1 MKSST
6 PSQDA
11 NQKDI
16 TKGAGANLAGFII
29 RLGARIPFLLLIGH
43 LYGSSRFGVYV
54 FGVTYVETLAF
65 IAIFGFKSSIFKFL
79 SPPISD
85 NNLSDVVHISKNCL
99 AFCLLIASALVLLT
113 FAAQPLLSRVFGPE
127 IARFTVYLSPAI
139 FLYTGTEI
147 LLTVTRAFRKMRYEV
162 FVRSLMEPY
171 SLLLLAFAF
180 YMLGIKESGL
190 LYAYLLMSLLSF
202 LLAVYAFSRMFTA
215 PDRHGFKLDLPLI
228 KKITRF
234 SAPTALHDI
243 LNFSLQRMD
252 VYLLAGLA
260 PTSTVGLYGMAL
272 QIATTVKK
280 IKQSFDPIVVPVI
293 SQITEGA
300 GINMAARELARVS
313 YIIACIQM
321 IIIVLLSIYG
331 GALMSLFGSEFA
343 AAGLMLTLLVI
354 GDLFVGTVG
363 ISEYFLLF
371 KRPKINPMITGA
383 ALILHLGL
391 SLVLIDMFGG
401 NGAALSVMLT
411 FCFMSFTRLLSA
423 KHILGVLSVD
433 KRLLRPVLAGAASW
447 VCLMAFTH
455 ILPNPS
461 FFVHLFAVILA
472 ISLYLAILYF
482 MSTNTERKNMNAL
495 VLRIVTPKN

>member
-1 MKSST
+1 MKPSNS
-6 PSQDA
+6 SQDT

-16 TKGAGANLAGFII
+16 AKGAGANLAGFII

-79 SPPISD
+79 SPPIAD
-85 NNLSDVVHISKNCL
+85 NNLSEVAHISKNCL
-99 AFCLLIASALVLLT
+99 AICLLIASALVLLT
-113 FAAQPLLSRVFGPE
+113 VAAQPLLSQVFGPE

-171 SLLLLAFAF
+171 SLLLLAFVF
-180 YMLGIKESGL
+180 YMLGIKDSGL

-202 LLAVYAFSRMFTA
+202 ILAAYAFSRMFTA
-215 PDRHGFKLDLPLI
+215 QSRRGFKLDLPLI
-228 KKITRF
+228 KKIMRF

-293 SQITEGA
+293 SQITEGS
-300 GINMAARELARVS
+300 GVKTAAKELARVS

-321 IIIVLLSIYG
+321 IIIVLLSFYG
-331 GALMSLFGSEFA
+331 GALMSLFGAEFA
-343 AAGLMLTLLVI
+343 AAGLMLTLLII
-354 GDLFVGTVG
+354 GDLFVGTIG
-363 ISEYFLLF
+363 ISEYLLLF
-371 KRPKINPMITGA
+371 KRPKINPIITGA

-391 SLVLIDMFGG
+391 SLVLIKKFGG

-411 FCFMSFTRLLSA
+411 FCFMSFTRLLSV
-423 KHILGVLSVD
+423 KQILGVLPVD
-433 KRLLRPVLAGAASW
+433 IRLLRPLLAGFTSW
-447 VCLMAFTH
+447 VCLMALIH
-455 ILPNPS
+455 ILPSPTI
-461 FFVHLFAVILA
+461 FIHIIAGVFAV
-472 ISLYLAILYF
+472 SVYLAILYF
-482 MSTNTERKNMNAL
+482 MASDIEKKSINSL
-495 VLRIVTPKN
+495 VLGIVTPKN

>member
-1 MKSST
+1 MTSSNS
-6 PSQDA
+6 SQDE

-16 TKGAGANLAGFII
+16 AKGAGANLAGFII

-43 LYGSSRFGVYV
+43 LYGSSRFGIYV

-79 SPPISD
+79 SAPITD
-85 NNLSDVVHISKNCL
+85 NNLNEVAHISKNCL

-113 FAAQPLLSRVFGPE
+113 FAAQPILNLVFGPE
-127 IARFTVYLSPAI
+127 IARFTVYISPAI

-171 SLLLLAFAF
+171 SLLLLAFIF
-180 YMLGIKESGL
+180 YMLDIKDSGL
-190 LYAYLLMSLLSF
+190 LYAYLLMSLISF
-202 LLAVYAFSRMFTA
+202 LLAAYAFSRMFTA
-215 PDRHGFKLDLPLI
+215 QDRRGFKLDLPLI

-300 GINMAARELARVS
+300 GLNTAAQELARVS
-313 YIIACIQM
+313 YIIACIQT
-321 IIIVLLSIYG
+321 IIIVLLSFYG

-343 AAGLMLTLLVI
+343 AAGLMLTLLII
-354 GDLFVGTVG
+354 GDIFVGTVG
-363 ISEYFLLF
+363 ISEYLLLF
-371 KRPKINPMITGA
+371 KRPKINPIITGV
-383 ALILHLGL
+383 ALALHLGL
-391 SLVLIDMFGG
+391 SLALINMFGG

-411 FCFMSFTRLLSA
+411 FCFMSFTRLLSV
-423 KHILGVLSVD
+423 KRVLGVLPVD
-433 KRLLRPVLAGAASW
+433 TRLLRPLLAGFSSW
-447 VCLMAFTH
+447 VSLIALTH

-461 FFVHLFAVILA
+461 FFVHLFAAVFSFSI
-472 ISLYLAILYF
+472 YLAILYF
-482 MSTNTERKNMNAL
+482 MATDTEKKNMNAL
-495 VLRIVTPKN
+495 VLGIVTPKN